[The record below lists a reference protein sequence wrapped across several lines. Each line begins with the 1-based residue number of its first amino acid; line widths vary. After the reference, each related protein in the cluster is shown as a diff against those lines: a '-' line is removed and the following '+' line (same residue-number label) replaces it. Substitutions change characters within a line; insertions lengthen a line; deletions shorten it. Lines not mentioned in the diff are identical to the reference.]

1 MHKWLAMSN
10 PNSES
15 FNEVTGYLKIS
26 ITVAATGD
34 EQVQITED
42 NSVGGDENILMPPAI
57 KPEFY

>member
-1 MHKWLAMSN
+1 MSN
-10 PNSES
+10 PNSEN